1 MNRGVRDAQFS
12 GHLCNRLAT
21 ALSQLHCLLFE
32 FPCVD
37 FLDFCHTKPFPILLK
52 YTSALRTL
60 QNRGKLTLPNWE
72 EQRVIWTGTR
82 TSALIWRRRWGKR
95 STSRNSAIGKGA

>member
-60 QNRGKLTLPNWE
+60 QNRGKLTFPSRMHLIGPIQTLTLLPNSSLMQFWVAM
-72 EQRVIWTGTR
+72 QRSVT
-82 TSALIWRRRWGKR
+82 
-95 STSRNSAIGKGA
+95 